1 MQVGLR
7 DANQRFSKLMKAV
20 RGGKEI
26 LLTERGKPLAVVRP
40 IRQGDESEAT
50 IQRLEAAGLLRP
62 AAKRGVLP
70 PWRPRSIRG
79 VPVSQTVAEERDNR

>member
-7 DANQRFSKLMKAV
+7 DANRQFSKLMKAV

-26 LLTERGKPLAVVRP
+26 LLTERGKPLALVRP
-40 IRQGDESEAT
+40 IRKDDEAEST

-62 AAKRGVLP
+62 ASRRGVLP
-70 PWRPRSIRG
+70 PWSPRSVRG
-79 VPVSQTVAEERDNR
+79 VPVSLTVRKERDAR

>member
-7 DANQRFSKLMKAV
+7 DANQQFSKLMKAV

-40 IRQGDESEAT
+40 IRQGDETEST

-62 AAKRGVLP
+62 AARRGTLP
-70 PWRPRSIRG
+70 PWRPRSMRG
-79 VPVSQTVAEERDNR
+79 VPTSQTLREERDDR